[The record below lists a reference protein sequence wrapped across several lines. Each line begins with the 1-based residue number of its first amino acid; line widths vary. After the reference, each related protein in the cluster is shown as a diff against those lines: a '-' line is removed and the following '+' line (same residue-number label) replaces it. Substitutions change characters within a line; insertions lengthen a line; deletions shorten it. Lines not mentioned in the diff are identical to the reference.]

1 MNHQRKILVTGG
13 AGFIGSHTI
22 TALVSA
28 GFTPII
34 ADDFRNADSSVP
46 SRIEKIIGHLPEFIK
61 IDVCDKEALK
71 QVFEQHNFDGII
83 HFAAYKAVGESVE
96 FPLKYYRNNLLGLI
110 NTLEL
115 AVQFKVPN
123 FVFSSSCTVY
133 GEPGELKEVTEDLPK
148 GLAASPYG
156 NTKIIGEEI
165 LKDVHHSNSGLNIIS
180 LRYFNP
186 IGAHPSGMIGEFPIG
201 KPNNLLPMVTGTA
214 IGKYDQL
221 TVFGNDYPTSD
232 GTCVRDYIHVM
243 DLATAHVKAL
253 EFLESGKSSFET
265 INVGTGAGTTILKV
279 IQVFEEIS
287 EVKLKWKYGP
297 KRPGDVVEIFAK
309 ADKANH
315 LLNWYPKYT
324 LEDSVQHAWN
334 WEKKIQN
341 D

>member
-1 MNHQRKILVTGG
+1 MNQQRNILITGG

-22 TALVSA
+22 TALVNA
-28 GFTPII
+28 GYNPII
-34 ADDFRNADSSVP
+34 VDDFRGADASVT
-46 SRIEKIIGHLPEFIK
+46 SRIEKIIGFMPQFIK
-61 IDVCDKEALK
+61 IDVCDSAALR
-71 QVFEQHNFDGII
+71 QVFEENVFEGII

-96 FPLKYYRNNLLGLI
+96 LPLKYYRNNLLGLI

-115 AVQFKVPN
+115 AVEFHVRN

-133 GEPGELKEVTEDLPK
+133 GEPGDIKEVTEELPK
-148 GLAASPYG
+148 GFAASPYG
-156 NTKIIGEEI
+156 NTKIIGEDI
-165 LKDVHHSNSGLNIIS
+165 LTDVHRSGANINIVS

-186 IGAHPSGMIGEFPIG
+186 IGAHPSGLIGEFPLG

-214 IGKYDQL
+214 VGKYEQL
-221 TVFGNDYPTSD
+221 TVFGSDYPTPD

-253 EFLESGKSSFET
+253 EFLETGKSSYET
-265 INVGTGAGTTILKV
+265 INVGTGEGTTVLKV
-279 IQVFEEIS
+279 IQIFEALS
-287 EVKLKWKYGP
+287 EVKLNWKFGP
-297 KRPGDVVEIFAK
+297 KRPGDVVEIFAN

-315 LLNWYPKYT
+315 LLNWYPKYS

-334 WEKKIQN
+334 WEKNLRN

>member
-1 MNHQRKILVTGG
+1 MNQQRNILVTGG

-22 TALVSA
+22 VELIEA
-28 GFTPII
+28 GYTPVIV
-34 ADDFRNADSSVP
+34 DDFRGADSSVP
-46 SRIEKIIGHLPEFIK
+46 ERIEKIIGYMPQFSK
-61 IDVCDKEALK
+61 IDVCDKGAFK
-71 QVFEQHNFDGII
+71 QVFEQNTFEGII
-83 HFAAYKAVGESVE
+83 HFAAYKAVGESVQD
-96 FPLKYYRNNLLGLI
+96 PLKYYKNNLLGLI

-115 AVQFKVPN
+115 ALEFEVPN

-133 GEPGELKEVTEDLPK
+133 GEPGEIKEVTEDLPK
-148 GLAASPYG
+148 ALAASPYG

-165 LKDVHHSNSGLNIIS
+165 LNDVHQSGAKIKIVS

-186 IGAHPSGMIGEFPIG
+186 IGAHPSGLIGEFPIG

-214 IGKYDQL
+214 IGKFDQL
-221 TVFGNDYPTSD
+221 TVFGSDYPTAD

-243 DLATAHVKAL
+243 DLASAHVKAL
-253 EFLESGKSSFET
+253 SFLASGTSSFET
-265 INVGTGAGTTILKV
+265 INVGTGEGTSIRKV
-279 IQVFEEIS
+279 IHVFEALS
-287 EVKLKWKYGP
+287 GMKLNWKFGP
-297 KRPGDVVEIFAK
+297 KRSGDVAEIYAN

-334 WEKKIQN
+334 WEKKLQN

>member
-1 MNHQRKILVTGG
+1 MNQQRNILVTGG
-13 AGFIGSHTI
+13 AGFIGSHTLV
-22 TALVSA
+22 ALVEA
-28 GFTPII
+28 GYTPVIV
-34 ADDFRNADSSVP
+34 DDFRGADSSVP
-46 SRIEKIIGHLPEFIK
+46 ERIEKIIGYVPQFLK
-61 IDVCDKEALK
+61 IDVCDKEAFK
-71 QVFEQHNFDGII
+71 HVFEQHSFEGII
-83 HFAAYKAVGESVE
+83 HFAAYKAVGESVQD
-96 FPLKYYRNNLLGLI
+96 PLKYYKNNLLGLI

-115 AVQFKVPN
+115 ALEFEVPN

-133 GEPGELKEVTEDLPK
+133 GEPGEIKEVTEDLPK
-148 GLAASPYG
+148 GIAASPYG

-165 LKDVHHSNSGLNIIS
+165 LHDVHQSGAKIKIVS

-186 IGAHPSGMIGEFPIG
+186 IGAHPSGLIGEFPIG

-214 IGKYDQL
+214 IGKFDQL
-221 TVFGNDYPTSD
+221 TVFGSDYPTAD

-253 EFLESGKSSFET
+253 AFLASGTSSFET
-265 INVGTGAGTTILKV
+265 INVGTGEGTTIRKV
-279 IQVFEEIS
+279 ILVFEALS
-287 EVKLKWKYGP
+287 GMKLNWEFGP
-297 KRPGDVVEIFAK
+297 KRPGDVAEIYAN

-334 WEKKIQN
+334 WEKKLKN